1 MAKYI
6 VEKTRDFRGTLGLRH
21 KGDVVDVEDI
31 LAAQLIRQGLLRPA
45 GQAVTSTEEQ
55 PTIKDVSDMSKQDCV
70 AELISVHGMK
80 DTDIPDDWNRNS
92 LREEVQKKREG
103 GTD

>member
-21 KGDVVDVEDI
+21 KGDVVDVDDI
-31 LAAQLIRQGLLRPA
+31 LAAQLIRQGLLKPV
-45 GQAVTSTEEQ
+45 GQVTETE
-55 PTIKDVSDMSKQDCV
+55 TIKVKDVADMSKQDCV

-80 DTDIPDDWNRNS
+80 DTDIPDDWNRNR